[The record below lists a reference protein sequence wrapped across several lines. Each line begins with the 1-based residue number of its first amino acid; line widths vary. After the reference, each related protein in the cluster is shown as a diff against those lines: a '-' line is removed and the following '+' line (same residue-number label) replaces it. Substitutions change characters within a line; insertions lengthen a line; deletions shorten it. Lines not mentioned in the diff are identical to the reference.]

1 MDMCAISVG
10 KSYMKNSMEG
20 RESQMAKA
28 VNESQRRVK
37 IIEKLISLGLTTE
50 EQIKKLTPA
59 ELTAIKDISFTD
71 ILLIHELQECVKNNK
86 VFSFIAKKD
95 E

>member
-10 KSYMKNSMEG
+10 KRYMKNSMEG

-28 VNESQRRVK
+28 VSESQRRVK

-50 EQIKKLTPA
+50 EQIKKLTSA